1 MRGANVMVGEVFA
14 GLGALKTAF
23 DIAKGLKD
31 IDDAA
36 RRNAAVIELQEK
48 ILAAREAQSTL
59 LDRVGELEEKVAS
72 FEEWDAEKQRYE
84 LKQLIPSGATFAYV
98 LKSDAQPP
106 ETFHCICASCYQRR
120 IKSILQFSRYAQ
132 IGVAEQ
138 ILACPVCK
146 SEVHSVG
153 WPPGR

>member
-1 MRGANVMVGEVFA
+1 MVGEVFA

-31 IDDAA
+31 IDDAT

-59 LDRVGELEEKVAS
+59 LDRVGELEENVAS
-72 FEEWDAEKQRYE
+72 FETWDAEKQRYE
-84 LKQLIPSGATFAYV
+84 LKQLIRSGPTFAYA
-98 LKSDAQPP
+98 LKPDAQPP

-120 IKSILQFSRYAQ
+120 IKSILQFARYA
-132 IGVAEQ
+132 IVGSSES
-138 ILACPVCK
+138 ILACPVCET
-146 SEVHSVG
+146 EVHVIG
-153 WPPGR
+153 WPPNFS

>member
-1 MRGANVMVGEVFA
+1 MVGEVFA

-31 IDDAA
+31 IDDAT

-72 FEEWDAEKQRYE
+72 FERWDTEKERYD
-84 LKQLIPSGATFAYV
+84 LKQLIPGAPTFAYA
-98 LKSDAQPP
+98 LKPDAQPP
-106 ETFHCICASCYQRR
+106 EPFHCICVTCYQKRL
-120 IKSILQFSRYAQ
+120 KSILQFSR
-132 IGVAEQ
+132 IVMSGGNEK
-138 ILACPVCK
+138 ILACPICDTK
-146 SEVHSVG
+146 VHVVG
-153 WPPGR
+153 WPPKFV